1 MTIEYRQ
8 TALEA
13 LAHYNITSTEMEL
26 LRHNENLTYRVG
38 NEYLLQIHEPAEGFS
53 ADFFYDGVE
62 RIKIYRSE
70 LAFLA
75 HLKKQ
80 GMQIREAVENRYGER
95 ITKLQNGTYVT
106 VSKWIEGESLDKLEL
121 NDAICYRIG
130 DMLARLHQKAKGFSI
145 SPVKSY
151 GMQHCECTKRR
162 IQTLENMGLSTGDSS
177 IMQKCCDRVGEVLEK
192 ARDEFQMIHGDLSA
206 SNILQTPEG
215 LVPIDFSFFGMGHP
229 MYDLAVMFGNI
240 GGSLARR
247 QQMAEG
253 YRDAGGI
260 IRYDVLDA
268 CFILTLLDCLGIH
281 YEQWSKQEWF
291 APRMHRW
298 HKENLVPYVQGE
310 RIYADDFY
318 LLHVQG

>member
-1 MTIEYRQ
+1 MELNYIP
-8 TALEA
+8 EA
-13 LAHYNITSTEMEL
+13 LSHYNITDSKIEL

-38 NEYLLQIHEPAEGFS
+38 DDYLLQIHEPVDGFS
-53 ADFFYDGVE
+53 AEFIYEGVE
-62 RIKIYRSE
+62 RIDIYKAE

-80 GMQIREAVENRYGER
+80 GMPIREAVANRCGEF

-106 VSKWIEGESLDKLEL
+106 VSKWLEGESLDKLEL
-121 NDAICYRIG
+121 NDEICYQIG
-130 DMLARLHQKAKGFSI
+130 EMLASLHQKAKGFRV
-145 SPVKSY
+145 SPVKTY
-151 GMQHCECTKRR
+151 GKQHCECTKKRFKA
-162 IQTLENMGLSTGDSS
+162 LENLGLSADYSA
-177 IMQKCCDRVGEVLEK
+177 IMQKCCDCAGTALEK
-192 ARDEFQMIHGDLSA
+192 AEDEFQMIHGDLSA
-206 SNILQTPEG
+206 SNILKTPDG

-229 MYDLAVMFGNI
+229 MYDLAVLFGNFS
-240 GGSLARR
+240 GLARR

-253 YRDAGGI
+253 YRNAGGI
-260 IRYDVLDA
+260 INYEILDA

-291 APRMHRW
+291 APRMQRW
-298 HKENLVPYVQGE
+298 HKENLEPYVQGE

>member
-1 MTIEYRQ
+1 MEHNCIQ
-8 TALEA
+8 EA
-13 LAHYNITSTEMEL
+13 LSHYSITAPEIEL

-38 NEYLLQIHEPAEGFS
+38 NGYLLQIHEPVEGFS
-53 ADFFYDGVE
+53 AEFFYDGVE
-62 RIKIYRSE
+62 RIKIYRAE
-70 LAFLA
+70 LAFQA

-80 GMQIREAVENRYGER
+80 GMQIREAVENCYGER

-121 NDAICYRIG
+121 NDELCYQIG
-130 DMLARLHQKAKGFSI
+130 EMLAHLHQKAKGFQV

-151 GMQHCECTKRR
+151 DKQHCECTKRR
-162 IQTLENMGLSTGDSS
+162 IQALESKGLGVEYSA
-177 IMQKCCDRVGEVLEK
+177 IMQLGCDCAGEVLDN

-206 SNILQTPEG
+206 SNILQTKDG
-215 LVPIDFSFFGMGHP
+215 LIPIDFSFFGMGHP
-229 MYDLAVMFGNI
+229 MYDLAVLFGNI
-240 GGSLARR
+240 GGLARR

-253 YRDAGGI
+253 YRNAGGT

-268 CFILTLLDCLGIH
+268 CFVLTLLDCLGIH

-291 APRMHRW
+291 AARMQRW
-298 HKENLVPYVQGE
+298 HKETLEPYVQGE

>member
-1 MTIEYRQ
+1 MEHNCIQ
-8 TALEA
+8 EA
-13 LAHYNITSTEMEL
+13 LSHYSITAPEIEL

-38 NEYLLQIHEPAEGFS
+38 NGYLLQIHEPVEGFS
-53 ADFFYDGVE
+53 AEFFYDGVE
-62 RIKIYRSE
+62 RIKIYRAE
-70 LAFLA
+70 LAFQA

-80 GMQIREAVENRYGER
+80 GMQIREAVENCYGEH

-121 NDAICYRIG
+121 NDELCYQIG
-130 DMLARLHQKAKGFSI
+130 EMLAHLHQKAKGFQV

-151 GMQHCECTKRR
+151 DKQHCECTKRR
-162 IQTLENMGLSTGDSS
+162 IQALESKGLGVEYSA
-177 IMQKCCDRVGEVLEK
+177 IMQLGCDCAGEVLDN

-206 SNILQTPEG
+206 SNILQTKDG
-215 LVPIDFSFFGMGHP
+215 LIPIDFSFFGMGHP
-229 MYDLAVMFGNI
+229 MYDLAVLFGNI
-240 GGSLARR
+240 GGLARR
-247 QQMAEG
+247 QQMGEG
-253 YRDAGGI
+253 YRNAGGT

-268 CFILTLLDCLGIH
+268 CFVLTLLDCLGIH

-291 APRMHRW
+291 AARMQRW
-298 HKENLVPYVQGE
+298 HKETLEPYVQGE